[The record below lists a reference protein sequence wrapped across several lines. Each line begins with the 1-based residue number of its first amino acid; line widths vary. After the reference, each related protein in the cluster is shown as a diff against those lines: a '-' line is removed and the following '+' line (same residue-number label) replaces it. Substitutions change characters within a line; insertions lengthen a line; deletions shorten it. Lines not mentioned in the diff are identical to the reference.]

1 MSKKKLQ
8 SHELKEAVRA
18 IPSLIVEEIRK
29 NAISASQNP
38 TSNVSTAASI
48 KTSPKPAVYVS
59 PLRSR
64 RWMFI
69 GVGACLLTI
78 LGFWFVYI
86 TDTIEQNKLTLNP
99 AKAFADSGQNDLS
112 MLIATFTKMEDEL
125 KGNIKSPSELK
136 LMVAQALMPLLIA
149 SSTANTTSTA
159 TTTAIVTTTP

>member
-29 NAISASQNP
+29 NAISSHHNTTSITSTKASVK
-38 TSNVSTAASI
+38 SL
-48 KTSPKPAVYVS
+48 PKPTVYLS
-59 PLRSR
+59 PQRSR

-86 TDTIEQNKLTLNP
+86 TDTIQQNKLTLNP

-112 MLIATFTKMEDEL
+112 MLIATFTKMENEL
-125 KGNIKSPSELK
+125 KGNIKSPAELK
-136 LMVAQALMPLLIA
+136 LMVAQALMPLLTA
-149 SSTANTTSTA
+149 SSTA
-159 TTTAIVTTTP
+159 TTTTATTTTTVTTTP